1 MKALTIFILA
11 VFSVFD
17 GAVAQ
22 SIKRSD
28 SVAFLQRVAD
38 SLSGSRTL
46 SKNVDTLYHIVGSQ
60 YLKHGR
66 DSIAARY
73 LLRVRYDNQQKFNEL
88 GTAFSRIRRR
98 EDSSFMFF
106 RKAADANVA
115 NNGKKNA
122 EYAFTCKNLGDQFVS
137 KRDLDSGLIYYQQ
150 AVVNLVDDFNEADLQ
165 LNPFEFARNK
175 VPREELYQVLLLK
188 AKTLVKRFNADGKV
202 NDLVSALYTYSSLG
216 RLAPDSISGFEPVD
230 VSVKLYELTGDEVF
244 LRHALAFATGHNDI
258 KKLQTEIPADHAV
271 LAYEVGDTTLIGIY
285 LGRNKVLSSRA
296 SVDTTFDASKLSK
309 DNLYKQ
315 LISPFSKEVSDKS
328 NLYILRGQKLSNIK
342 FESLFDGSRVINYSP
357 PGTLEKEKKY
367 SYLIWVMIAV
377 VLVLAVIVI
386 KKIR

>member
-1 MKALTIFILA
+1 MKGLTILILA
-11 VFSVFD
+11 VFSVCNS
-17 GAVAQ
+17 AVAQ
-22 SIKRSD
+22 TIKRGD
-28 SVAFLQRVAD
+28 SVVYLQRIAD
-38 SLSGSRTL
+38 SLSGTRTL
-46 SKNVDTLYHIVGSQ
+46 SKDVDTLYHIVGSQ
-60 YLKHGR
+60 YLKHGK

-150 AVVNLVDDFNEADLQ
+150 AVVNLVDDFNEEDLR
-165 LNPFEFARNK
+165 LNPYEFEGTE
-175 VPREELYQVLLLK
+175 VPREKLYEVLLLK
-188 AKTLVKRFNADGKV
+188 AKTLVRRFNADGKV
-202 NDLVSALYTYSSLG
+202 NDLVSAVYAYNSLG
-216 RLAPDSISGFEPVD
+216 RLAPDSIKGFEPVD

-244 LRHALAFATGHNDI
+244 LRHALAFSTGHDDI
-258 KKLQTEIPADHAV
+258 KKLQTDIPTDHAV
-271 LAYEVGDTTLIGIY
+271 LAYEAGDTTLIGIY
-285 LGRNKVLSSRA
+285 LGRNKLLHSRA
-296 SVDTTFDASKLSK
+296 SIDTTFDAGKLSK
-309 DNLYKQ
+309 ANVYKQ
-315 LISPFSKEVSDKS
+315 LISQFSKELSDKN
-328 NLYILRGQKLSNIK
+328 NLFILRGQKLSNIK
-342 FESLFDGSRVINYSP
+342 FETLFDDSRVITYELP
-357 PGTLEKEKKY
+357 ETFEKEKKY

-377 VLVLAVIVI
+377 VIVLAVIVI